1 MLFSMV
7 WWGKG
12 EQEKTNRERIRNTSR
27 HTVAKKWTQQKG
39 RKICYAFASSAYPM
53 IHRKKNTKSSNFNV
67 RPAIRLVLSIITIV
81 DVVFP
86 FSSFRLFFSST
97 TITAD
102 SLSAVRR
109 KFDKGMGKG
118 VFSGLKNQSK
128 ISSPQKICSAK
139 GKTRIVDADSNENP

>member
-1 MLFSMV
+1 
-7 WWGKG
+7 
-12 EQEKTNRERIRNTSR
+12 
-27 HTVAKKWTQQKG
+27 
-39 RKICYAFASSAYPM
+39 M